1 MKRLQILKF
10 KERQTDKVYSL
21 NTNTGNYEYNNDKFH
36 LYSFFGKEVMVI
48 SVLDKLRGITFSV
61 GDSVV
66 TPLGNKEIISMQIVG
81 GAENT
86 TVQFTLFTN
95 NAANTILM
103 PNCTKVVLIAP
114 TIIKTPTLKNSSEF
128 EELQQRII
136 KDFNGQT
143 LKFAVFVKKKS
154 ETFEEFKKQFFQR
167 NNDFDTI
174 YSKSKTIQTNR
185 GRRRSLG
192 DIFMIC
198 RYYYPNISL
207 DTVIAWLYSRD
218 YFKGQYC
225 GTIKKRVWRMD
236 HSQMYH
242 EDYKDEYGNS
252 ISYYKTILN
261 KI

>member
-10 KERQTDKVYSL
+10 KERQTNKIYSL
-21 NTNTGNYEYNNDKFH
+21 NTNTGNYEYNSDKFH
-36 LYSFFGKEVMVI
+36 LYSFFGKDVMVI
-48 SVLDKLRGITFSV
+48 SILDKLRNITFSV

-66 TPLGNKEIISMQIVG
+66 TPQGNKEIISMRIVG

-114 TIIKTPTLKNSSEF
+114 TLKNSSEF

-136 KDFNGQT
+136 KDFNGKT
-143 LKFAVFVKKKS
+143 LKFAVFVRKKS

-167 NNDFDTI
+167 NDEFDTV
-174 YSKSKTIQTNR
+174 YSENNTIQTTR

-198 RYYYPNISL
+198 RYYYPNIHLS
-207 DTVIAWLYSRD
+207 TVIAWLYSPD
-218 YFKGQYC
+218 YFKGLFC
-225 GTIKKRVWRMD
+225 GGVHKRVWRMEYNK
-236 HSQMYH
+236 MNH
-242 EDYKDEYGNS
+242 ENLKDEYGNLT
-252 ISYYKTILN
+252 SYYKTILS
-261 KI
+261 K